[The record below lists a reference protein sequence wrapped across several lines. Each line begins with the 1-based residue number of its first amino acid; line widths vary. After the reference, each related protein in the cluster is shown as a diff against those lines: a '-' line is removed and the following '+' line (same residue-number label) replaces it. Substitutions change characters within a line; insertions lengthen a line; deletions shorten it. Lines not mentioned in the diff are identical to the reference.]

1 MHINFKKHIIHVV
14 PFRPTLGLTIINARG
29 ELLEAAKSLEVLVTR
44 LNTSLYTLDLRLD
57 VIAKHGNGNDEIA
70 GR

>member
-14 PFRPTLGLTIINARG
+14 PFRRTLGLTIINTRG

-44 LNTSLYTLDLRLD
+44 LNTSYTLDLRLD
-57 VIAKHGNGNDEIA
+57 VTAKHGNGSDEIA

>member
-14 PFRPTLGLTIINARG
+14 PFRPTSGLTIINTRG

-44 LNTSLYTLDLRLD
+44 LNTSYTLDLRLD
-57 VIAKHGNGNDEIA
+57 VIAKHGNGSDEIA

>member
-14 PFRPTLGLTIINARG
+14 PFRPTLGLTIINTRG

-44 LNTSLYTLDLRLD
+44 LNTSYTLDLRLD
-57 VIAKHGNGNDEIA
+57 VIAKHGNDSDEIA